1 MYLNG
6 IIYIR
11 LTFPCI
17 ALRKTLLS
25 QGYSFACLRC
35 FNMFCQAYILIS
47 SKQIRFA
54 KSCTNGIFHGFPWL
68 RENHFFLVGCFY
80 LNFIKLSYSQF
91 NDNQFEKRL

>member
-6 IIYIR
+6 TIYIR
-11 LTFPCI
+11 LTFLCI
-17 ALRKTLLS
+17 ALSKTLLS

-35 FNMFCQAYILIS
+35 FNMFCQAHILIS

-54 KSCTNGIFHGFPWL
+54 KSCTNDIFHGFPWL

-80 LNFIKLSYSQF
+80 LNFTKLSYSQF
-91 NDNQFEKRL
+91 NDNQFEK